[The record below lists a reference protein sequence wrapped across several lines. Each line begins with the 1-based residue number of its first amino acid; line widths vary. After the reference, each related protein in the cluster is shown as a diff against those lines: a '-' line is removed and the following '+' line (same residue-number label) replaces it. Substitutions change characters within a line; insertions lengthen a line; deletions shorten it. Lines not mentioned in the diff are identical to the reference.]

1 MSPYEIIKNS
11 LLFSDLNEE
20 EIAEVSLLQSRSK
33 GGMESFFKQEKMGRY
48 LYY

>member
-20 EIAEVSLLQSRSK
+20 EIAEVSLFAKPFKR
-33 GGMESFFKQEKMGRY
+33 GMEAFLNKEKMGKIS
-48 LYY
+48 L